1 MSRYSLSRVA
11 QYARYHY
18 VSQSRNYISLVL
30 TIVAMLAIVG
40 ILNRSVITVADVS
53 MAMYLFGTI
62 AQAMR
67 TTYTMRNRATMV
79 LESVVP
85 VSNGERFTF
94 MLFNLAV
101 VFPVTMV
108 LSSIV
113 AMAIVIPFNYADI
126 PFMTALD
133 YMMQSFYL
141 QWPIYVLVQLL
152 ASASLLIN
160 LLARRNLFIA
170 YLGAFVGAILFLSIT
185 GRVGVELYINNEETF
200 INMLSMPEYVGRIL
214 FCSLPVIF
222 YALAYWALCKRQVKW

>member
-18 VSQSRNYISLVL
+18 VSQSRNYMSLVL

-67 TTYTMRNRATMV
+67 TTYTMRNRATKV

-113 AMAIVIPFNYADI
+113 AMAIVMPFNYADI

-133 YMMQSFYL
+133 YMSFYL

-160 LLARRNLFIA
+160 LLARRSLFIA

>member
-18 VSQSRNYISLVL
+18 VSQSRNYMSLVL

-53 MAMYLFGTI
+53 MAMYIFGTI

-67 TTYTMRNRATMV
+67 TTYTMRNRATKV

-101 VFPVTMV
+101 AFPVTMV

-113 AMAIVIPFNYADI
+113 AMAIVMPFNYADI

-133 YMMQSFYL
+133 YMSFYL

-160 LLARRNLFIA
+160 LLARRSLFIA

>member
-30 TIVAMLAIVG
+30 TIVAMSAIVG

-53 MAMYLFGTI
+53 MAIYLFGTI

-67 TTYTMRNRATMV
+67 TTYTMRNRATKV

-101 VFPVTMV
+101 AFPVTMV

-113 AMAIVIPFNYADI
+113 AMAIVVPFNYSDI

-160 LLARRNLFIA
+160 LLARRSLFIA
-170 YLGAFVGAILFLSIT
+170 YLGAFVGAIIFLSIT

-200 INMLSMPEYVGRIL
+200 INMLSMPEYVGRTL

>member
-1 MSRYSLSRVA
+1 MVLS
-11 QYARYHY
+11 
-18 VSQSRNYISLVL
+18 
-30 TIVAMLAIVG
+30 IVAMSAIGG
-40 ILNRSVITVADVS
+40 ILNRSVITVADAS
-53 MAMYLFGTI
+53 MAIYLFGTI

-101 VFPVTMV
+101 AFPVTMV

-113 AMAIVIPFNYADI
+113 AMAIVVPFNYSDI

-133 YMMQSFYL
+133 YMMQSFCL

-160 LLARRNLFIA
+160 LLARRSLLMS
-170 YLGAFVGAILFLSIT
+170 YVVAFVAVVLLLWGLVEILAASPLPFNPVRDTEYIAEVAMT
-185 GRVGVELYINNEETF
+185 LYC
-200 INMLSMPEYVGRIL
+200 LV
-214 FCSLPVIF
+214 PVIL
-222 YALAYWALCKRQVKW
+222 YALCYVALRRRQMKW